1 MGLAEPVGLGRL
13 LVSLSGL
20 PWAPADASDWGSLR
34 PPLTSDRWSVP
45 STLHASPSTRAC
57 SKSAGANANTSPAH
71 PPPTT
76 RHQFVASHPVQTQIR
91 VPPPSTNSGV
101 SLRRLTS
108 DPPTS
113 GLFPVSSPRL
123 KFSRISDSMALIIF
137 EIQIAARVESA
148 EPLLPWASPTRRIG
162 ETHCLPSPCLLVSLS
177 GLPWAPADASD
188 WGSLRPPLTSD
199 RWSVPST
206 LHLRL

>member
-1 MGLAEPVGLGRL
+1 MNESA
-13 LVSLSGL
+13 
-20 PWAPADASDWGSLR
+20 AQF
-34 PPLTSDRWSVP
+34 P
-45 STLHASPSTRAC
+45 S
-57 SKSAGANANTSPAH
+57 
-71 PPPTT
+71 
-76 RHQFVASHPVQTQIR
+76 
-91 VPPPSTNSGV
+91 PPSTAG
-101 SLRRLTS
+101 
-108 DPPTS
+108 P
-113 GLFPVSSPRL
+113 LFPFRRRCLTRSWPGWHPGLDSSFCLPWCFLCVLRALCGESSSPPPPGHVLPHL